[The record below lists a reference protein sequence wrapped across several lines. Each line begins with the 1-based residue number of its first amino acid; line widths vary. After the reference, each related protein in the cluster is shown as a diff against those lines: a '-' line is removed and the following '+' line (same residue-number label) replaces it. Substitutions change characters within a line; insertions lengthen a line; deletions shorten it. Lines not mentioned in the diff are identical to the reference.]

1 MTLDLTS
8 LAFART
14 SARVRGCS
22 CAQPTRGGLIRR
34 FPATAPERREVQG
47 VAARR
52 DAHLNNRKEGN
63 DMNADNPSIYDY
75 RDNEIEAAQ
84 RIRRERTRAIV
95 GGIIAAPFAVAA
107 LVAWAIILACM

>member
-1 MTLDLTS
+1 MMLDLTS

-34 FPATAPERREVQG
+34 SPATAPERREVQG

-63 DMNADNPSIYDY
+63 RMNADYPSIYDY
-75 RDNEIEAAQ
+75 RDNEIETAQ
-84 RIRRERTRAIV
+84 RIRRERIRAIV
-95 GGIIAAPFAVAA
+95 GGIIAAPFAFAA
-107 LVAWAIILACM
+107 LVAWAIVFACL